1 MTNDGVLDRLCGPT
15 DLRALSVGQL
25 SALAAEIRR
34 RLIAEVSRRGE
45 HLGPQPRRGRVDHR
59 AAPLLRFAAT

>member
-1 MTNDGVLDRLCGPT
+1 MTNDGPLDRLCGPT

-34 RLIAEVSRRGE
+34 LLIAEVSRRGG
-45 HLGPQPRRGRVDHR
+45 HLGPQPRRG
-59 AAPLLRFAAT
+59 